1 MKQNN
6 KAYRTVM
13 SYNIK
18 SYSLERLDEDFLKEA
33 DKILFSKNKNM
44 LRGYSIYDV
53 MEDIKGIV
61 FDLSTDDVIS
71 NKDSMIFLNLLEKH
85 YSFSN
90 FKLYNDND
98 DSLDSTMAGVGITI
112 GTWYLTLTLLA
123 LSRIKF
129 ESSIDTVLAI
139 LGLTLFGLFSGVW
152 PISIGIKHAYNVIK
166 RSLKKPN
173 SKLNKLYNLAI
184 KLADRL
190 KKTNK
195 IKNKVEIFKQV
206 IEENADQVEEI
217 TNEIQKEL
225 GQ

>member
-6 KAYRTVM
+6 KAYRTVR

-18 SYSLERLDEDFLKEA
+18 SHSLERLDEDFLKEA
-33 DKILFSKNKNM
+33 DKILFSKNKDILM
-44 LRGYSIYDV
+44 GYSIYDV
-53 MEDIKGIV
+53 MEDIKEIV

-85 YSFSN
+85 YGFSN
-90 FKLYNDND
+90 FKLYNDNN
-98 DSLDSTMAGVGITI
+98 DSLDSTIAGVGITI
-112 GTWYLTLTLLA
+112 GTWYLTLTFLA

-129 ESSIDTVLAI
+129 ESNIDTILAI

-152 PISIGIKHAYNVIK
+152 PISIGIKHAYKFIK

-184 KLADRL
+184 KLANRL